1 MYVVV
6 VICLLTLILNKN
18 PAMHL
23 YNFGSFFYALN
34 VYTRM
39 PKISKSR
46 KSQKTTK
53 RRRNKSTKRRMRG
66 GCGCN
71 TAVPAA
77 IMQGGDSCGA
87 MKMSGGDS
95 CGAIKMSGGDSCG
108 AIKMSGGNGL
118 DGVPKE
124 AYYPFSN
131 DNRLL
136 DANLSSRIIGGGRRT
151 KRGGKGKKHRKMS
164 GGSAFLS
171 QLGESVLLRT
181 VGTASSAVTALP
193 IANVPNAYSPPLV

>member
-1 MYVVV
+1 MYAVVA
-6 VICLLTLILNKN
+6 ICLLTLILNKKS
-18 PAMHL
+18 AMYLL

-46 KSQKTTK
+46 KSQKTIK

-71 TAVPAA
+71 AAAPAT
-77 IMQGGDSCGA
+77 IMQ
-87 MKMSGGDS
+87 
-95 CGAIKMSGGDSCG
+95 GGDSCG

-118 DGVPKE
+118 DGVPKD

-136 DANLSSRIIGGGRRT
+136 DANLSSRILGGGRKT
-151 KRGGKGKKHRKMS
+151 KRGNKGKKHHKMS
-164 GGSAFLS
+164 GGSVLS
-171 QLGESVLLRT
+171 QFGSLFS
-181 VGTASSAVTALP
+181 SHSAVTSQP
-193 IANVPNAYSPPLV
+193 IANAPNMHSPPLV

>member
-1 MYVVV
+1 MYAVV
-6 VICLLTLILNKN
+6 VICLPTLISNKQSV
-18 PAMHL
+18 MHL

-46 KSQKTTK
+46 KSQKTIK

-71 TAVPAA
+71 TSVPAA
-77 IMQGGDSCGA
+77 IMQGGDSCG
-87 MKMSGGDS
+87 S
-95 CGAIKMSGGDSCG
+95 IKMSGGDSCG
-108 AIKMSGGNGL
+108 SIKMSGGNGL

-151 KRGGKGKKHRKMS
+151 KRGRKDKKHRKMY

-171 QLGESVLLRT
+171 QFGESVLLRT
-181 VGTASSAVTALP
+181 VGTAGSAVTALP

>member
-1 MYVVV
+1 MYAVV

-34 VYTRM
+34 IYTRM

-46 KSQKTTK
+46 KSQKTIK

-71 TAVPAA
+71 SAAPAI
-77 IMQGGDSCGA
+77 IMQGGNG
-87 MKMSGGDS
+87 
-95 CGAIKMSGGDSCG
+95 CG

-124 AYYPFSN
+124 AYYPLSN

-136 DANLSSRIIGGGRRT
+136 EANLSSRILGGGRKT
-151 KRGGKGKKHRKMS
+151 KHGRRGKKHHKMS
-164 GGSAFLS
+164 GGSALS
-171 QLGESVLLRT
+171 QLGSLFSADSAI
-181 VGTASSAVTALP
+181 TAQP

>member
-1 MYVVV
+1 MY
-6 VICLLTLILNKN
+6 L
-18 PAMHL
+18 L

-46 KSQKTTK
+46 RSQKTTK

-71 TAVPAA
+71 TAAPAT

-95 CGAIKMSGGDSCG
+95 CGVPR
-108 AIKMSGGNGL
+108 MSGGNVL
-118 DGVPKE
+118 DGIPKV
-124 AYYPFSN
+124 AYYELSN

-136 DANLSSRIIGGGRRT
+136 DANLSSRILSGGRKT
-151 KRGGKGKKHRKMS
+151 KRAHKGKKHHKMS
-164 GGSAFLS
+164 GGSVLS
-171 QLGESVLLRT
+171 QLGSLF
-181 VGTASSAVTALP
+181 SSHSAINVQP
-193 IANVPNAYSPPLV
+193 IANVPNVYSPPLV